1 MEMTGTDGC
10 LWSGNCRL
18 EIPGSGVSSWFP
30 LLWRFSSQM
39 DFCLPFYFTLHLGWQ
54 GCLFY
59 PQGLHNASH
68 RRHSMQVTEKEY
80 IWWMD
85 ECNYTNMKSMLCS
98 KGNHNQ
104 KKKRQSTEWKKIFAN
119 DETDKGLISKM
130 YTQLKEVNNNNKMI
144 QSKTGSRP
152 K

>member
-1 MEMTGTDGC
+1 
-10 LWSGNCRL
+10 
-18 EIPGSGVSSWFP
+18 
-30 LLWRFSSQM
+30 
-39 DFCLPFYFTLHLGWQ
+39 
-54 GCLFY
+54 
-59 PQGLHNASH
+59 
-68 RRHSMQVTEKEY
+68 
-80 IWWMD
+80 MD